1 MIEYI
6 SLTGFVLA
14 VFVFGITVG
23 KLVEKIER
31 FLNENEYDKHRYTHK
46 NDRR

>member
-1 MIEYI
+1 MMDYI
-6 SLTGFVLA
+6 TLVGFVLA
-14 VFVFGITVG
+14 VFVLGVTVG

-31 FLNENEYDKHRYTHK
+31 VIRKQEDEESKRTSK